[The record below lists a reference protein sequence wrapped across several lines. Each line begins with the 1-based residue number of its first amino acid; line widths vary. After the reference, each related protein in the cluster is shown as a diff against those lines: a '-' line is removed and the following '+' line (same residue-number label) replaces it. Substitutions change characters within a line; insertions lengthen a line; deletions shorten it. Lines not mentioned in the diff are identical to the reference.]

1 MIGETVQLPI
11 DQIRTNGGT
20 QPRSCSNADVVAD
33 YSIAMEAGDQF
44 PPVVV
49 FYHGT
54 NYWLADGFHR
64 LGAAEKSLIL
74 REVYRRWNVVA
85 DDDNQA
91 DAAAAPQNW
100 PCSDGCS

>member
-1 MIGETVQLPI
+1 MRSDGVRGAGGSVSMIGETVQLPI

-49 FYHGT
+49 FYDGT
-54 NYWLADGFHR
+54 NY
-64 LGAAEKSLIL
+64 
-74 REVYRRWNVVA
+74 
-85 DDDNQA
+85 
-91 DAAAAPQNW
+91 
-100 PCSDGCS
+100 